1 MAPPMKQEH
10 TPPGIN
16 HDDDETSPHNDPPPH
31 GAAPVDNARSSPIDI
46 VAELISP
53 DHGGAQPS
61 SANWREVFL
70 RALAKAPLVSV
81 AIRLAGVS
89 RTQAFEE
96 RYNDPTFARQWDEAM
111 EQGIDQIMAAAYL
124 SAVYGESKPLY
135 RQNKHVGW
143 STQHSRPMQA
153 MLLQAFRPEVFGK
166 KKQEPKETPK
176 TIPMT
181 LEEFRKRCEEA
192 EATEDSEQV

>member
-1 MAPPMKQEH
+1 MAPPMKQ
-10 TPPGIN
+10 N
-16 HDDDETSPHNDPPPH
+16 NTSSAGQNFPTPPH
-31 GAAPVDNARSSPIDI
+31 GAAPTDTSQDKCEPPIDTF
-46 VAELISP
+46 VEQLSH
-53 DHGGAQPS
+53 DHGQANPS
-61 SANWREVFL
+61 EPASDADWREVFL
-70 RALAKAPLVSV
+70 RALAKVPIV
-81 AIRLAGVS
+81 AMAIKTAGVS

-153 MLLQAFRPEVFGK
+153 MLLQVFRPEIFGK
-166 KKQEPKETPK
+166 KQPPNETQK
-176 TIPMT
+176 AIPMT
-181 LEEFRKRCEEA
+181 LEDFRKRCEEA

>member
-1 MAPPMKQEH
+1 MAPPMTQEDI
-10 TPPGIN
+10 PPGI
-16 HDDDETSPHNDPPPH
+16 HHDETSPQDDPPPC
-31 GAAPVDNARSSPIDI
+31 GAQPVDNPRSLPIDI
-46 VAELISP
+46 IAELISP

-96 RYNDPTFARQWDEAM
+96 RCNDPTFARQWDEAM
-111 EQGIDQIMAAAYL
+111 EQGIDQIIAATYL
-124 SAVYGESKPLY
+124 SAVYGESKPVY

-143 STQHSRPMQA
+143 STQRSRPMEA

-166 KKQEPKETPK
+166 KQPPNETQK
-176 TIPMT
+176 AIPMT
-181 LEEFRKRCEEA
+181 LEDFRKRCEEA
-192 EATEDSEQV
+192 EAKGEPEPV